1 MVDILNG
8 KGTTG
13 ISTEDLLTK
22 EIGDLVLDSVS
33 EQPILESAIIEA
45 MSNITYNKD
54 QDFITERIRSIQEL
68 LLSNKEFL
76 FMLVKQK
83 LNFKAK
89 MDKWYLM
96 VAKNEFLMKSHLT
109 FHDAALFSIRQELV
123 KQMSFII
130 NYLEQDGIV

>member
-68 LLSNKEFL
+68 LLSNREFL
-76 FMLVKQK
+76 FLLVKQK

-130 NYLEQDGIV
+130 YYLEQDGII

>member
-130 NYLEQDGIV
+130 YYLEQDGIV

>member
-54 QDFITERIRSIQEL
+54 QDFITKRIRSIQEL

-130 NYLEQDGIV
+130 YYLEQDGIV

>member
-68 LLSNKEFL
+68 LLSNREFL

-130 NYLEQDGIV
+130 YYLEQDGIV

>member
-1 MVDILNG
+1 
-8 KGTTG
+8 
-13 ISTEDLLTK
+13 
-22 EIGDLVLDSVS
+22 
-33 EQPILESAIIEA
+33 
-45 MSNITYNKD
+45 
-54 QDFITERIRSIQEL
+54 
-68 LLSNKEFL
+68 
-76 FMLVKQK
+76 MLVKQK

-130 NYLEQDGIV
+130 YYLEQDGIV